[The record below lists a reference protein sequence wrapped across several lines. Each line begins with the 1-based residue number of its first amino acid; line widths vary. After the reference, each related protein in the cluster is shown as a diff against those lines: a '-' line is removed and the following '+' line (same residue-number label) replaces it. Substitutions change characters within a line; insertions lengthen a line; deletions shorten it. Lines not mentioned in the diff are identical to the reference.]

1 MVFRPD
7 AARSVWA
14 RINLHGIEK
23 VDLLGGSLVLFAY
36 FGPETMMP
44 VASVIA
50 ALVGVALCVWPAWRI
65 CSRAGFPGALGLL
78 IMVPCLNL
86 VLLYVLAFA
95 AWPALRNQKT
105 RTNWDV

>member
-1 MVFRPD
+1 MF
-7 AARSVWA
+7 
-14 RINLHGIEK
+14 
-23 VDLLGGSLVLFAY
+23 FAY

-50 ALVGVALCVWPAWRI
+50 VAVGVIAIVWPAWRI

-78 IMVPCLNL
+78 IMVPLLNL

-95 AWPALRNQKT
+95 EWPALRNQKS
-105 RTNWDV
+105 RTTPDV